1 MIPIT
6 GKTRIAGLLGSPV
19 SHSISPLMHNYSFQ
33 SLGID
38 CAYLCFDVGEDQL
51 KEAVQG
57 LLTLNVLGFNLT
69 MPNKNKILEFL
80 DELSPAA
87 RFIGAVNTV
96 ENRDGKLIGH
106 NTDGVGFMRSVREE
120 GISIKG
126 KTMTLMGIGGAATA
140 ICAQAALDGLDTIH
154 VFARSSSRHLPRIQK
169 LAAALQAETACGI
182 LLHDNEN
189 LKELKQCLSESA
201 LFVNATSVGM
211 APDTDACILP
221 DISWLGKDTAVA
233 DIIYNPWETRLLSQA
248 RSAGKKAFNGYS
260 MLLYQG
266 AEAFRIWTGQEM
278 PVEEV
283 RRYLAKQ

>member
-38 CAYLCFDVGEDQL
+38 CAYLCFDVKEENL

-57 LLTLNVLGFNLT
+57 LLALNVLGFNLT
-69 MPNKNKILEFL
+69 MPNKNKILEYL
-80 DELSPAA
+80 DDLSPAA
-87 RFIGAVNTV
+87 KFIGAVNTV
-96 ENRDGKLIGH
+96 ENRNGRLIGH

-120 GISIKG
+120 GISAAG
-126 KTMTLMGIGGAATA
+126 KTITLMGIGGAATA
-140 ICAQAALDGLDTIH
+140 ICAQAALDGVKNIH
-154 VFARSSSRHLPRIQK
+154 VFARASSRHLARIQN
-169 LAAALQAETACGI
+169 LAAVLEASTSCHVS
-182 LLHDNEN
+182 LHDNEN
-189 LKELKQCLSESA
+189 RTDLKQCLSESV

-211 APDTDACILP
+211 APDTEACILP
-221 DISWLGKDTAVA
+221 DISWLPSGTAVA
-233 DIIYNPWETRLLSQA
+233 DIIYNPWETRLLQKA
-248 RSAGKKAFNGYS
+248 RAAGLKAFNGYS

-283 RRYLAKQ
+283 RKYLQEQ